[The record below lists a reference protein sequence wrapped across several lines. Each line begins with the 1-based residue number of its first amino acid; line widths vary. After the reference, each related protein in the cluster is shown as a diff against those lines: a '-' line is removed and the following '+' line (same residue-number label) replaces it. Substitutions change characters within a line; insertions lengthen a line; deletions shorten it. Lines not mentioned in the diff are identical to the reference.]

1 LTNEVFSWNPR
12 KDSFDYYGKGHV
24 LDNVAEQRN
33 WTDKEL
39 NEEFNRRRD
48 IIKWMVEK
56 GIKNYIEVGE
66 VIAAYYKDPESVMRR
81 VKGSEEKISKRE
93 TKTEEE
99 IKEEEVEEIYIDKKD
114 DKSQEDREMTENREA
129 SKSTQIEY
137 IKRAIERAYIEV
149 RPEAYIAYAWMN
161 GVIGAVAGVAFIFIY
176 LFLLPEIGI
185 VLPAKLLI
193 IVIPAPILMGAMAY
207 LITMMIP
214 ESKANSRKK
223 DIDNKLPYALN
234 FLAAMA
240 SAGVTPALAFKSLA
254 EQPIYGEVQREA
266 AWIYRDM
273 SIFKTP
279 SIKFQEFIQGAITTV
294 TSGGDLK
301 KYFFAKSEEYMR
313 ENRRN
318 QKEFLETLGV
328 LAESYV
334 TVVVAAPRGGGSSS
348 LLIMYMVTFIM
359 LPLAHLGFAVVI
371 SSMSPEV

>member
-1 LTNEVFSWNPR
+1 MPLSKYQGICYRIF
-12 KDSFDYYGKGHV
+12 GK
-24 LDNVAEQRN
+24 R
-33 WTDKEL
+33 
-39 NEEFNRRRD
+39 
-48 IIKWMVEK
+48 
-56 GIKNYIEVGE
+56 
-66 VIAAYYKDPESVMRR
+66 AA
-81 VKGSEEKISKRE
+81 
-93 TKTEEE
+93 
-99 IKEEEVEEIYIDKKD
+99 
-114 DKSQEDREMTENREA
+114 KS
-129 SKSTQIEY
+129 SQIEY
-137 IKRAIERAYIEV
+137 IKRAIERAYMEV
-149 RPEAYIAYAWMN
+149 RPEAYISYAWMN
-161 GVIGAVAGVAFIFIY
+161 GIIGGVAGIAFIFIY
-176 LFLLPEIGI
+176 LFLLPGMGI
-185 VLPAKLLI
+185 VLPTKLLI
-193 IVIPAPILMGAMAY
+193 IVIPSPILIGAIAY
-207 LITMMIP
+207 LVTMMIP

-254 EQPIYGEVQREA
+254 EQPIYGEVQKEA

-273 SIFKTP
+273 SIFNIDIVTALRNAANRTP

-334 TVVVAAPRGGGSSS
+334 TVVVAAPLFLIVMVSVMSMVSSGGGGGSSS
-348 LLIMYMVTFIM
+348 LLIMYMLTFIM

>member
-1 LTNEVFSWNPR
+1 MPLSKYQSICYKIF
-12 KDSFDYYGKGHV
+12 GK
-24 LDNVAEQRN
+24 R
-33 WTDKEL
+33 
-39 NEEFNRRRD
+39 
-48 IIKWMVEK
+48 
-56 GIKNYIEVGE
+56 
-66 VIAAYYKDPESVMRR
+66 
-81 VKGSEEKISKRE
+81 
-93 TKTEEE
+93 
-99 IKEEEVEEIYIDKKD
+99 
-114 DKSQEDREMTENREA
+114 A
-129 SKSTQIEY
+129 SKSTQIAY

-176 LFLLPEIGI
+176 LFLLPGMGI
-185 VLPAKLLI
+185 ILPTKLLI
-193 IVIPAPILMGAMAY
+193 IVIPAPILIGAMAY
-207 LITMMIP
+207 LVTMMIP

-254 EQPIYGEVQREA
+254 EQPIYGEVQKEA

-273 SIFKTP
+273 SIFNIDIVTALRNAANRTP

-334 TVVVAAPRGGGSSS
+334 TVVVAAPLFLIVMVSVMSMVGSGGGGGSS

>member
-1 LTNEVFSWNPR
+1 MPLSR
-12 KDSFDYYGKGHV
+12 YQSICYRLLGK
-24 LDNVAEQRN
+24 R
-33 WTDKEL
+33 
-39 NEEFNRRRD
+39 
-48 IIKWMVEK
+48 
-56 GIKNYIEVGE
+56 
-66 VIAAYYKDPESVMRR
+66 
-81 VKGSEEKISKRE
+81 
-93 TKTEEE
+93 
-99 IKEEEVEEIYIDKKD
+99 
-114 DKSQEDREMTENREA
+114 A

-137 IKRAIERAYIEV
+137 IKRAIERAYMEV

-161 GVIGAVAGVAFIFIY
+161 GIIGGIAGIAFVFVY
-176 LFLLPEIGI
+176 LFLLPGMGI
-185 VLPAKLLI
+185 SFPPKLLI
-193 IVIPAPILMGAMAY
+193 IVIPAPILIGAMAY
-207 LITMMIP
+207 LVTMMIP

-254 EQPIYGEVQREA
+254 EQPIYGEVQKEA

-273 SIFKTP
+273 SIFNIDIVTALRNAANRTP

-313 ENRRN
+313 ENRRM

-334 TVVVAAPRGGGSSS
+334 TVVVAAPLFLIVMVSVMSMVSAGGGGGGSS
-348 LLIMYMVTFIM
+348 LLIMYMLTFIM